1 MSIFICITYIL
12 LINKKKILLTVS
24 VGNVS
29 YAHELV
35 GLVCP
40 TVIIMSSECSL
51 VVDCLLSYWLAIL
64 VV

>member
-1 MSIFICITYIL
+1 M
-12 LINKKKILLTVS
+12 KKKILLTVS

-40 TVIIMSSECSL
+40 TVIHKH
-51 VVDCLLSYWLAIL
+51 
-64 VV
+64 